1 MKNIAIYGAGG
12 YGQEAAC
19 LIKAI
24 NAIECQ
30 WNLIGFFD
38 DTKPIGCEVAY
49 GKILG
54 GIHELNQWTEEL
66 SVVMAIGN
74 PVALEK
80 LTMQIVNPLIDFPNL
95 IASDV
100 CYHDRESVKMGK
112 GNVIFF
118 RSLVSCHVTMGNFN
132 LLNNDVFVGH
142 NSIIGSYNV
151 MNPSVRV
158 SGNVSIGNTNFLG
171 VSSVVLQTLK
181 IGNGIVLGAGSVLI
195 RKPKDGNTY
204 VGNPATV
211 IKY

>member
-1 MKNIAIYGAGG
+1 MWRKSSLNQLSDFRNAFPKIQIRVSMPEDFLMIPMDATLIEQVLINLMENAYVHSSSSDPIDLLITDQPDCVTFAVRDYG
-12 YGQEAAC
+12 
-19 LIKAI
+19 
-24 NAIECQ
+24 
-30 WNLIGFFD
+30 IGLD
-38 DTKPIGCEVAY
+38 PDQIPDTKPIGCEVAY

-142 NSIIGSYNV
+142 NFNNWFI
-151 MNPSVRV
+151 
-158 SGNVSIGNTNFLG
+158 
-171 VSSVVLQTLK
+171 
-181 IGNGIVLGAGSVLI
+181 
-195 RKPKDGNTY
+195 
-204 VGNPATV
+204 
-211 IKY
+211 

>member
-12 YGQEAAC
+12 YGQEVAC

-118 RSLVSCHVTMGNFN
+118 
-132 LLNNDVFVGH
+132 
-142 NSIIGSYNV
+142 
-151 MNPSVRV
+151 
-158 SGNVSIGNTNFLG
+158 
-171 VSSVVLQTLK
+171 
-181 IGNGIVLGAGSVLI
+181 
-195 RKPKDGNTY
+195 
-204 VGNPATV
+204 
-211 IKY
+211 